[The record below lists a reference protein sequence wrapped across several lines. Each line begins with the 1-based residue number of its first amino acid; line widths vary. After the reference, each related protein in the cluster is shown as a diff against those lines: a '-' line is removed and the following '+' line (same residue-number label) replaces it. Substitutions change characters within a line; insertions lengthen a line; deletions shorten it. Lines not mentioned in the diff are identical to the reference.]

1 MAVQITI
8 NSLTGTSPY
17 DVYICDNLLSN
28 CVYISTIN
36 LTPYEFDVP
45 APLDAQSELCV
56 KVVDSNGC
64 IISQCGSV

>member
-28 CVYISTIN
+28 CVYIATIN
-36 LTPYEFDVP
+36 LTPFEFDVP

-56 KVVDSNGC
+56 KVVDTNGC